1 MARLSFWFRI
11 ITASLVAVS
20 MSVILTGCSAV
31 RLGYNNLPDIASWW
45 LDSYIDFSD
54 TQGPQAKA
62 ALQKLQTWHRKEEL
76 PAIAELLVQ
85 AQTLAPQNITPEQAC
100 KIWEGAQVRIE
111 SFIQESSRLAAP
123 VVSQLSAKQFKHLE
137 KEWATRNEDWKKQWV
152 QGTPDARIKKRVDLA
167 AERFNSFYG
176 DLNLEQR
183 QVLKQQFLQSTWS
196 PEESYQRR
204 LKRQQQQ
211 LMALQA
217 MSSEITKP
225 AMPLPQVEKALQ
237 SLILQSVRPKDAG
250 DLSKQ
255 LQLEQQAC
263 QNLAQLHNTMSPAQ
277 RLKAQRKLKDYET
290 DVRELMKI

>member
-1 MARLSFWFRI
+1 
-11 ITASLVAVS
+11 

-204 LKRQQQQ
+204 LKRQQEQ
-211 LMALQA
+211 LVALQA

-237 SLILQSVRPKDAG
+237 SLILQSVRPKDAV

>member
-1 MARLSFWFRI
+1 
-11 ITASLVAVS
+11 

-100 KIWEGAQVRIE
+100 KIWESAQVRIE

-123 VVSQLSAKQFKHLE
+123 VVSQLSAKQLKHLE
-137 KEWATRNEDWKKQWV
+137 KEWASRNEDWKKQWL
-152 QGTPDARIKKRVDLA
+152 QGTPDSRIKKRVDLA

-196 PEESYQRR
+196 PETGYQLR
-204 LKRQQQQ
+204 LKRQQEQ
-211 LMALQA
+211 LITLQA

-225 AMPLPQVEKALQ
+225 AMPLPQVEKTLQ

>member
-1 MARLSFWFRI
+1 
-11 ITASLVAVS
+11 

-54 TQGPQAKA
+54 TQAPQAKA

-123 VVSQLSAKQFKHLE
+123 VVSQLSAKQLKHLE
-137 KEWATRNEDWKKQWV
+137 KEWASRNEDWKKQWL
-152 QGTPDARIKKRVDLA
+152 QGTPDSRIKKRVDLA

-183 QVLKQQFLQSTWS
+183 QALKQQFLQSTWT
-196 PEESYQRR
+196 PEASYQLR
-204 LKRQQQQ
+204 LKRQQEQ
-211 LMALQA
+211 LIALQA

-225 AMPLPQVEKALQ
+225 TMPIAQVEKALQ

-250 DLSKQ
+250 ELSKQ

>member
-1 MARLSFWFRI
+1 
-11 ITASLVAVS
+11 

-45 LDSYIDFSD
+45 LDSYIDFTD
-54 TQGPQAKA
+54 TQGPQAKV

-100 KIWEGAQVRIE
+100 KIWEAAQVRIE
-111 SFIQESSRLAAP
+111 SFVQESSRLAAP
-123 VVSQLSAKQFKHLE
+123 VVSQLSAKQLKHLE

-152 QGTPDARIKKRVDLA
+152 QGTPDSRIKKRVDLA

-196 PEESYQRR
+196 PEASYQRR
-204 LKRQQQQ
+204 LKRQQEQ
-211 LMALQA
+211 LIALQA

-290 DVRELMKI
+290 DVRELMKL

>member
-1 MARLSFWFRI
+1 MAKFSFWSRI
-11 ITASLVAVS
+11 ITASVVAVS
-20 MSVILTGCSAV
+20 MSVILTGCSAI
-31 RLGYNNLPDIASWW
+31 RLGYNKLPEIASWW
-45 LDSYIDFSD
+45 LDSYIDFTDS
-54 TQGPQAKA
+54 QGPQAKV

-100 KIWEGAQVRIE
+100 KVWESAQVRIE
-111 SFIQESSRLAAP
+111 SLIQESSRLAAP
-123 VVSQLSAKQFKHLE
+123 VVSQLSAKQLKHLE
-137 KEWATRNEDWKKQWV
+137 KEWASRNEDWKKNWL
-152 QGTPDARIKKRVDLA
+152 QGTPDTRIKKRVDLA

-176 DLNLEQR
+176 DLNAEQR
-183 QVLKQQFLQSTWS
+183 QLLKQQFLQSAWT
-196 PEESYQRR
+196 PEWGYQQRV
-204 LKRQQQQ
+204 KRQQEQ
-211 LMALQA
+211 LTALQA

-225 AMPLPQVEKALQ
+225 AMPLAQVEKALEA
-237 SLILQSVRPKDAG
+237 LMLHSVRPRDTS

-255 LQLEQQAC
+255 LLLEQQAC

>member
-1 MARLSFWFRI
+1 MAKLSFWFRI

-45 LDSYIDFSD
+45 LDSYIDFTD

-111 SFIQESSRLAAP
+111 SLIQESSRLAAP
-123 VVSQLSAKQFKHLE
+123 VVSQLSAKQLKHLE

-152 QGTPDARIKKRVDLA
+152 QGTPDSRIKKRVDLA

-196 PEESYQRR
+196 PEASYQRR
-204 LKRQQQQ
+204 LKRQQEQ

>member
-1 MARLSFWFRI
+1 
-11 ITASLVAVS
+11 
-20 MSVILTGCSAV
+20 MSVIFTGCSAF
-31 RLGYNNLPDIASWW
+31 RLGYNKLPEIGSWW
-45 LDSYIDFSD
+45 LDSYIDFTD

-62 ALQKLQTWHRKEEL
+62 ALQKLQIWHRKEEL

-111 SFIQESSRLAAP
+111 SLIQESSRLAAP
-123 VVSQLSAKQFKHLE
+123 VVSQLSAKQLKHLE

-152 QGTPDARIKKRVDLA
+152 QGTPDSRIKKRVDLA

-196 PEESYQRR
+196 PEASYQRR
-204 LKRQQQQ
+204 LKRQQEQ

>member
-1 MARLSFWFRI
+1 MAKLSFWFRI

-100 KIWEGAQVRIE
+100 KIWEGAQVRVE

-137 KEWATRNEDWKKQWV
+137 KEWASRNEDWKKQWV
-152 QGTPDARIKKRVDLA
+152 QGTPDSRIKKRVDLA

-196 PEESYQRR
+196 PEASYQRR
-204 LKRQQQQ
+204 LKRQQEQ
-211 LMALQA
+211 LIALQA

-250 DLSKQ
+250 ELSKQ

>member
-1 MARLSFWFRI
+1 MAKLSFWFRI

-100 KIWEGAQVRIE
+100 KIWEGAQVRVE

-123 VVSQLSAKQFKHLE
+123 VVSQLSAKQLKHLE
-137 KEWATRNEDWKKQWV
+137 KEWASRNEDWKKQWV
-152 QGTPDARIKKRVDLA
+152 QGTPDSRIKKRVDLA

-196 PEESYQRR
+196 PEASYQRR
-204 LKRQQQQ
+204 LKRQQEQ
-211 LMALQA
+211 LIALQA

-225 AMPLPQVEKALQ
+225 AMPIAQVEKALQ

-250 DLSKQ
+250 ELSKQ

-277 RLKAQRKLKDYET
+277 RLKAQRKLKDYEI

>member
-123 VVSQLSAKQFKHLE
+123 VVSQLSAKQLKHLE

-183 QVLKQQFLQSTWS
+183 QVLKQQFLHSTWS

-204 LKRQQQQ
+204 LKRQQEQ

>member
-1 MARLSFWFRI
+1 MAKLSFWFRI

-100 KIWEGAQVRIE
+100 KIWEGAQVRVE

-123 VVSQLSAKQFKHLE
+123 VVSQLSAKQLKHLE
-137 KEWATRNEDWKKQWV
+137 KEWASRNEDWKKQWV
-152 QGTPDARIKKRVDLA
+152 QGTPDSRIKKRVDLA

-196 PEESYQRR
+196 PEASYQRR
-204 LKRQQQQ
+204 LKRQQEQ
-211 LMALQA
+211 LIALQA

-237 SLILQSVRPKDAG
+237 SLILQSVRPKDTG

>member
-123 VVSQLSAKQFKHLE
+123 VVSQLSAKQLKHLE

-204 LKRQQQQ
+204 LKRQQEQ

>member
-1 MARLSFWFRI
+1 
-11 ITASLVAVS
+11 

-31 RLGYNNLPDIASWW
+31 RLGYNNLPEIASWW

-123 VVSQLSAKQFKHLE
+123 VVSQLSAKQLKHLE
-137 KEWATRNEDWKKQWV
+137 KEWASRNEDWKKQWL
-152 QGTPDARIKKRVDLA
+152 QGTPDSRIKKRVDLA

-183 QVLKQQFLQSTWS
+183 QALKQQFLQSTWT
-196 PEESYQRR
+196 PEASYQLR
-204 LKRQQQQ
+204 LKRQQEQ
-211 LMALQA
+211 LIALQA

-225 AMPLPQVEKALQ
+225 TMPIAQVEKALQ

-250 DLSKQ
+250 ELSKQ

>member
-1 MARLSFWFRI
+1 
-11 ITASLVAVS
+11 

-100 KIWEGAQVRIE
+100 KIWEGAQVRVE

-123 VVSQLSAKQFKHLE
+123 VVSQLSAKQLKHLE
-137 KEWATRNEDWKKQWV
+137 KEWASRNEDWKKQWV
-152 QGTPDARIKKRVDLA
+152 QGTPDSRIKKRVDLA

-196 PEESYQRR
+196 PEASYQRR
-204 LKRQQQQ
+204 LKRQQEQ
-211 LMALQA
+211 LIALQA

-225 AMPLPQVEKALQ
+225 AMPLAQVEKSLQ
-237 SLILQSVRPKDAG
+237 SLILQSVRPKDTG

>member
-1 MARLSFWFRI
+1 MAKLSFWFRI

-45 LDSYIDFSD
+45 LDSYIDFTD

-111 SFIQESSRLAAP
+111 SLIQESSRLAAP
-123 VVSQLSAKQFKHLE
+123 VVSQLSAKQLKHLE

-152 QGTPDARIKKRVDLA
+152 QGTPDSRIKKRVDLA

-196 PEESYQRR
+196 PEASYQRR
-204 LKRQQQQ
+204 LKRQQEQ
-211 LMALQA
+211 LIALQA

-237 SLILQSVRPKDAG
+237 SLILQSVRPKDTG

>member
-1 MARLSFWFRI
+1 MAKLSFWFRI

-100 KIWEGAQVRIE
+100 KIWEGAQIRVE

-123 VVSQLSAKQFKHLE
+123 VVSQLSAKQLKHLE
-137 KEWATRNEDWKKQWV
+137 KEWASRNEDWKKQWV
-152 QGTPDARIKKRVDLA
+152 QGTPDSRIKKRVDLA

-196 PEESYQRR
+196 PEASYQRR
-204 LKRQQQQ
+204 LKRQQEQ
-211 LMALQA
+211 LIALQA

-250 DLSKQ
+250 ELSKQ

-277 RLKAQRKLKDYET
+277 RLKAQRKLKDYEI

>member
-1 MARLSFWFRI
+1 
-11 ITASLVAVS
+11 

-100 KIWEGAQVRIE
+100 KIWEAAQVRIE
-111 SFIQESSRLAAP
+111 SFVQESSRLAAP
-123 VVSQLSAKQFKHLE
+123 VVSQLSAKQLKHLE
-137 KEWATRNEDWKKQWV
+137 KEWASRNEDWKKQWV
-152 QGTPDARIKKRVDLA
+152 QGTPDSRIKKRLDLA

-196 PEESYQRR
+196 PEASYQRR
-204 LKRQQQQ
+204 LKRQQEQ
-211 LMALQA
+211 LIALQA

-237 SLILQSVRPKDAG
+237 SLILQSVRPKDAAE
-250 DLSKQ
+250 LSKQ

>member
-1 MARLSFWFRI
+1 
-11 ITASLVAVS
+11 
-20 MSVILTGCSAV
+20 MSVILTGCSAT
-31 RLGYNNLPDIASWW
+31 RLGYNKLPEIASWW
-45 LDSYIDFSD
+45 LDSYIDFTDS
-54 TQGPQAKA
+54 QGPQAKV
-62 ALQKLQTWHRKEEL
+62 ALQKLQAWHRKEEL

-85 AQTLAPQNITPEQAC
+85 AQNLAPQNITPEQAC
-100 KIWEGAQVRIE
+100 KVWESAQVRIE
-111 SFIQESSRLAAP
+111 SLIQESSRLAAP
-123 VVSQLSAKQFKHLE
+123 VVSQLSAKQLKHLE
-137 KEWATRNEDWKKQWV
+137 KEWASRNEDWKKNWL
-152 QGTPDARIKKRVDLA
+152 QGTPDTRIKKRVDLA

-183 QVLKQQFLQSTWS
+183 QVLKQQFLQSTWT
-196 PEESYQRR
+196 PEASYQLR
-204 LKRQQQQ
+204 LKRQQEQ
-211 LMALQA
+211 LIALQA

-225 AMPLPQVEKALQ
+225 AMPLAQVEKTLQ
-237 SLILQSVRPKDAG
+237 ALILQSVRPKDAG

>member
-1 MARLSFWFRI
+1 MAKLSFWFRI
-11 ITASLVAVS
+11 ITASLVAMS

-45 LDSYIDFSD
+45 LDSYIDFTD
-54 TQGPQAKA
+54 TQGPQAKV

-100 KIWEGAQVRIE
+100 KIWEAAQVRIE
-111 SFIQESSRLAAP
+111 SFVQESSRLAAP
-123 VVSQLSAKQFKHLE
+123 VVSQLSAKQLKHLE

-152 QGTPDARIKKRVDLA
+152 QGTPDSRIKKRVDLA

-196 PEESYQRR
+196 PEASYQRR
-204 LKRQQQQ
+204 LKRQQEQ
-211 LMALQA
+211 LIALQA

-263 QNLAQLHNTMSPAQ
+263 QNLAQLHNTMTPAQ

>member
-1 MARLSFWFRI
+1 
-11 ITASLVAVS
+11 

-45 LDSYIDFSD
+45 LDSYIDFTD
-54 TQGPQAKA
+54 TQGPQAKV

-100 KIWEGAQVRIE
+100 KIWEAAQVRIE
-111 SFIQESSRLAAP
+111 SFVQESSRLAAP
-123 VVSQLSAKQFKHLE
+123 VVSQLSAKQLKHLE
-137 KEWATRNEDWKKQWV
+137 QEWATRTEDWKKQWV
-152 QGTPDARIKKRVDLA
+152 QGTPDSRIKKRVDLA

-196 PEESYQRR
+196 PEASYQRR
-204 LKRQQQQ
+204 LKRQQEQ
-211 LMALQA
+211 LIALQA

-263 QNLAQLHNTMSPAQ
+263 QNLAQLHNTMTPAQ

>member
-1 MARLSFWFRI
+1 MAKLSFWFRI

-111 SFIQESSRLAAP
+111 SLIQESSRLAAP
-123 VVSQLSAKQFKHLE
+123 VVSQLSAKQLKHLE

-152 QGTPDARIKKRVDLA
+152 QGTPDSRIKKRVDLA

-196 PEESYQRR
+196 PEASYQRR
-204 LKRQQQQ
+204 LKRQQEQ
-211 LMALQA
+211 LIALQA

-225 AMPLPQVEKALQ
+225 AMPIAQVEKALQ

-250 DLSKQ
+250 ELSKQ

>member
-1 MARLSFWFRI
+1 
-11 ITASLVAVS
+11 

-76 PAIAELLVQ
+76 PAIADLLVQ

-100 KIWEGAQVRIE
+100 KIWEGAQVRVE

-137 KEWATRNEDWKKQWV
+137 KEWASRNEDWKKQWV
-152 QGTPDARIKKRVDLA
+152 QGTPDSRIKKRVDLA

-183 QVLKQQFLQSTWS
+183 QVLKQQFLQSTWT
-196 PEESYQRR
+196 PEASYQLR
-204 LKRQQQQ
+204 LKRQQEQ
-211 LMALQA
+211 LIAMQA

-250 DLSKQ
+250 ELSKQ

>member
-1 MARLSFWFRI
+1 MAKLSFWFRI

-123 VVSQLSAKQFKHLE
+123 VVSQLSAKQLKHLE

-152 QGTPDARIKKRVDLA
+152 QGTPDSRIKKRVDLA

-196 PEESYQRR
+196 PEASYQRR
-204 LKRQQQQ
+204 LKRQQEQ

>member
-1 MARLSFWFRI
+1 
-11 ITASLVAVS
+11 

-100 KIWEGAQVRIE
+100 KIWEGAQVRVE

-137 KEWATRNEDWKKQWV
+137 KEWASRNEDWKKQWV
-152 QGTPDARIKKRVDLA
+152 QGTPDSRIKKRVDLA

-196 PEESYQRR
+196 PEASYQRR
-204 LKRQQQQ
+204 LKRQQEQ
-211 LMALQA
+211 LIALQA

-250 DLSKQ
+250 ELSKQ

>member
-1 MARLSFWFRI
+1 
-11 ITASLVAVS
+11 

-204 LKRQQQQ
+204 LKRQQEQ

>member
-1 MARLSFWFRI
+1 
-11 ITASLVAVS
+11 

-100 KIWEGAQVRIE
+100 KIWEGAQVRVE

-123 VVSQLSAKQFKHLE
+123 VVSQLSAKQLKHLE
-137 KEWATRNEDWKKQWV
+137 KEWASRNEDWKKNWL
-152 QGTPDARIKKRVDLA
+152 QGTPDTRIKKRVDLA

-183 QVLKQQFLQSTWS
+183 QVLKQQFLQSTWT
-196 PEESYQRR
+196 PEASYQLR
-204 LKRQQQQ
+204 LKRQQEQ
-211 LMALQA
+211 LIALQA

-225 AMPLPQVEKALQ
+225 AMPLAQVEKTLQ
-237 SLILQSVRPKDAG
+237 ALILQSVRPKDAG

>member
-1 MARLSFWFRI
+1 
-11 ITASLVAVS
+11 

-45 LDSYIDFSD
+45 LDSYIDFTD

-62 ALQKLQTWHRKEEL
+62 ALQKLQIWHRKEEL

-111 SFIQESSRLAAP
+111 SLIQESSRLAAP
-123 VVSQLSAKQFKHLE
+123 VVSQLSAKQLKHLE
-137 KEWATRNEDWKKQWV
+137 KEWASRNEDWKKQWL
-152 QGTPDARIKKRVDLA
+152 QGTPDSRIKKRVDLA

-196 PEESYQRR
+196 PEASYQRR
-204 LKRQQQQ
+204 LKRQQEQ
-211 LMALQA
+211 LIALQA

-225 AMPLPQVEKALQ
+225 AMPLAQVEKSLQ

-250 DLSKQ
+250 ELSKQ

>member
-1 MARLSFWFRI
+1 M
-11 ITASLVAVS
+11 SL
-20 MSVILTGCSAV
+20 ILTGCSAV
-31 RLGYNNLPDIASWW
+31 RLGYNKLPEIASWW

-54 TQGPQAKA
+54 TQGPQAKL
-62 ALQKLQTWHRKEEL
+62 ALQKLQAWHRKEEL

-123 VVSQLSAKQFKHLE
+123 VVSQLSAKQFNHLE
-137 KEWATRNEDWKKQWV
+137 KEWASRNEDWKKQWL
-152 QGTPDARIKKRVDLA
+152 QGTPDSRIKKRVDLA

-183 QVLKQQFLQSTWS
+183 QVLKQQFLQSTWV
-196 PEESYQRR
+196 PEASYQRR
-204 LKRQQQQ
+204 LKRQEEQ
-211 LMALQA
+211 LIALQA

-237 SLILQSVRPKDAG
+237 SLILQSVRPKDAT

>member
-1 MARLSFWFRI
+1 
-11 ITASLVAVS
+11 

-31 RLGYNNLPDIASWW
+31 RLGYNKLPDIASWW

-54 TQGPQAKA
+54 TQGPQAKV

-85 AQTLAPQNITPEQAC
+85 AQTLAPQNITPVQAC
-100 KIWEGAQVRIE
+100 KVWESAQVRIE

-123 VVSQLSAKQFKHLE
+123 VVSQLSAKQLKHLE
-137 KEWATRNEDWKKQWV
+137 KEWASRNEDWKKNWL
-152 QGTPDARIKKRVDLA
+152 QGTPDTRIKKRVDLA

-183 QVLKQQFLQSTWS
+183 QVLKQQFLQSTWT
-196 PEESYQRR
+196 PEASYQRR
-204 LKRQQQQ
+204 LKRQQEQ
-211 LMALQA
+211 LTALQA

-237 SLILQSVRPKDAG
+237 ALILQSVRPKDAG

>member
-1 MARLSFWFRI
+1 
-11 ITASLVAVS
+11 

-196 PEESYQRR
+196 PETSYQRR
-204 LKRQQQQ
+204 LKRQQEQ

>member
-1 MARLSFWFRI
+1 
-11 ITASLVAVS
+11 

-31 RLGYNNLPDIASWW
+31 RLGYNKLPEIASWW

-111 SFIQESSRLAAP
+111 SLIQESSRLAAP
-123 VVSQLSAKQFKHLE
+123 VVSQLSAKQLKHLE
-137 KEWATRNEDWKKQWV
+137 KEWASRNEDWKKQWL
-152 QGTPDARIKKRVDLA
+152 QGTPDSRIKKRVDLA

-183 QVLKQQFLQSTWS
+183 QVLKQQFLQSTWA
-196 PEESYQRR
+196 PEASYQLR
-204 LKRQQQQ
+204 LKRQQEQ
-211 LMALQA
+211 LIALQA
-217 MSSEITKP
+217 MSSEIAKP

>member
-1 MARLSFWFRI
+1 
-11 ITASLVAVS
+11 

-152 QGTPDARIKKRVDLA
+152 QGTPDSRIKKRVDLA

-196 PEESYQRR
+196 PEASYQRR
-204 LKRQQQQ
+204 LKRQQEQ
-211 LMALQA
+211 LIALQA

-250 DLSKQ
+250 ELSKQ

-290 DVRELMKI
+290 DVRELMKL

>member
-1 MARLSFWFRI
+1 MAKLSFWFRI

-123 VVSQLSAKQFKHLE
+123 VVSQLSAKQLKHLE

>member
-1 MARLSFWFRI
+1 
-11 ITASLVAVS
+11 

-123 VVSQLSAKQFKHLE
+123 VVSQLSAKQLKHLE

-152 QGTPDARIKKRVDLA
+152 QGTPDSRIKKRVDLA

-196 PEESYQRR
+196 PEASYQRR
-204 LKRQQQQ
+204 LKRQQEQ
-211 LMALQA
+211 LIALQA

-225 AMPLPQVEKALQ
+225 AMPLAQVEKSLQ
-237 SLILQSVRPKDAG
+237 SLILQSVRPKDTG

>member
-1 MARLSFWFRI
+1 
-11 ITASLVAVS
+11 

-45 LDSYIDFSD
+45 LDSYIDFTD
-54 TQGPQAKA
+54 TQGPQAKV

-111 SFIQESSRLAAP
+111 SLIQESSRLAAP

-152 QGTPDARIKKRVDLA
+152 QGTPDSRIKKRVDLA

-196 PEESYQRR
+196 PEASYQRR
-204 LKRQQQQ
+204 LKRQQEQ
-211 LMALQA
+211 LIALQA

-263 QNLAQLHNTMSPAQ
+263 QNLAQLHNTMTPAQ